1 MTIGIGVVFDGFDDA
16 REMIRL
22 AQGAEAAGAASVWVA
37 EHMGYREAVT
47 ACAAIAGATGTVRLV
62 PTAISPYLWHP
73 TPTAMALATLDE
85 LAPGRVAVAVSVGN
99 LLNLKESGHQPV
111 RPVAAIGDMVAD
123 LRALWTGEPVQ
134 RDGPAYRLDGAYM
147 NFVPSAPLP
156 IYVASTGPQVLR
168 LSGRIAD
175 GVLLSGGLTV
185 ESTRRC
191 LAHAAEGAAAAGRES
206 LRKASLIYFSVS
218 ADGKAAVE
226 DLKTKLAYLFRSAGH
241 ADNIASSGL
250 PIDHAAVIDAVGAA
264 RPRRRR
270 GDDPGRGDRGVLR
283 RRHARRLPRG
293 PRPLYRRRRRGTGPA
308 DQRHAGEQGARARA
322 GARIRRLGR
331 DQAELAIGRDR
342 AGVERHAVDREPRRA
357 LAAQRVEQ
365 EVEPFE

>member
-250 PIDHAAVIDAVGAA
+250 PIDHAAVIDAVGRRDLAA
-264 RPRRRR
+264 AAAMIPDEAIEAFCV
-270 GDDPGRGDRGVLR
+270 G
-283 RRHARRLPRG
+283 
-293 PRPLYRRRRRGTGPA
+293 GTPA
-308 DQRHAGEQGARARA
+308 DCRA
-322 GARIRRLGR
+322 GLARY
-331 DQAELAIGRDR
+331 IG
-342 AGVERHAVDREPRRA
+342 AGVEEPVLQISGTPENKA
-357 LAAQRVEQ
+357 LALELVREFAG
-365 EVEPFE
+365 

>member
-1 MTIGIGVVFDGFDDA
+1 MTIEIGVVFDGFDDA

-22 AQGAEAAGAASVWVA
+22 AEGAEAAGAASVWVA

-62 PTAISPYLWHP
+62 PIAISPYLWHP

-147 NFVPSAPLP
+147 NFAPSAPLP

-175 GVLLSGGLTV
+175 GVLLSGGLTI

-226 DLKTKLAYLFRSAGH
+226 DLKTKLAYLFRSARH
-241 ADNIASSGL
+241 AENIASSGL
-250 PIDHAAVIDAVGAA
+250 PIDHAAVMDAVGRRDLAA
-264 RPRRRR
+264 AAAMIPDEAIEAFCV
-270 GDDPGRGDRGVLR
+270 G
-283 RRHARRLPRG
+283 
-293 PRPLYRRRRRGTGPA
+293 GTPA
-308 DQRHAGEQGARARA
+308 DCRA
-322 GARIRRLGR
+322 GLARY
-331 DQAELAIGRDR
+331 IG
-342 AGVERHAVDREPRRA
+342 AGIEEPVLQISGTPENKA
-357 LAAQRVEQ
+357 LALELVREFAA
-365 EVEPFE
+365 